1 MNSPFKFPRR
11 VRIHGGGCGAVARA
25 LHHKAEIISLPAV
38 DENVSSTTNERKSM
52 STKTTLKRIALA
64 AVAALGIGVLTA
76 VAPASAT
83 NVYSSSAQTA
93 TLGTTTGQMV
103 STVITTVGTTTTGTL
118 YWTKTAGDTISVSA
132 YNLSEWTSNDPNA
145 VTVSTQAASG
155 ADTGTIT
162 WTRTAG
168 TNQIRVDY
176 SKTASTPGT
185 FVLGTSMN
193 AAATAIATGEALWTV
208 TLGTSGS
215 STLYTSLFAVDA
227 GTTASLSY
235 ASPTTA
241 TLSQTSSNASF
252 VQFEAQY
259 EDVALTAPDKYFVTV
274 TDSTFFGV
282 EVANT
287 WSCNGTTVAASTSC
301 DVVASTT
308 VLGEFFRVAV
318 PTTGTATVKFMR
330 RTFSGGVATDSTLQT
345 FTLSATAATTT
356 YSYATAT
363 LVSQNNGYVVDA
375 KVFAPSAAS
384 SLAIAKVSTAQ
395 FSTANAALADA
406 SAKAVVLTITGRGS
420 LASAAGGAVTAV
432 VADSLDSADD
442 YLIYGDGTAGTGSL
456 AVSVNGVVVKTIA
469 LTFYG
474 APASIVVT
482 PVYSIG
488 RAGGFAQ
495 GVQDTDANGADVS
508 AGPIFSTTVATA
520 GADNDPSIVVEVKD
534 ANGNLTPAT
543 ISVSSSNPS
552 VVVPLTSADSFVDS
566 GDGIY
571 SGGTFAR
578 HFIYTTGS
586 GSVSGQ
592 SSTLTFTHTLSSGV
606 AVSASTVITVGGV
619 PYTEKLSF
627 DKATYAPGE
636 AMIITR
642 TAVDSAGNPVADN
655 LTAAAV
661 SFNKAIGGSGVAA
674 SWYEAGTAYS
684 TQATRPTAFAPATS
698 GAFEARMT
706 GKVNGAT
713 AAIVATATVSD
724 TATDAAVN
732 AAADAA
738 AEAIDAANAATDA
751 ANLAAEAADAA
762 TVAAEEARDA
772 ADAATAAVEALATE
786 VATLMAA
793 LKAQITTLANTVAKI
808 AKKVK
813 A

>member
-93 TLGTTTGQMV
+93 TLGTTTGHIV
-103 STVITTVGTTTTGTL
+103 STVITTSGTVTTGTL
-118 YWTKTAGDTISVSA
+118 YWLKTTADSTTAISGYELDDANAAFTATAG
-132 YNLSEWTSNDPNA
+132 SN
-145 VTVSTQAASG
+145 AAD
-155 ADTGTIT
+155 ATTGTVT
-162 WTRTAG
+162 WTRTSG
-168 TNQIRVDY
+168 TNQIRLDY
-176 SKTASTPGT
+176 TKVLNANPGT
-185 FVLGTSMN
+185 FTLCTN
-193 AAATAIATGEALWTV
+193 DTADGVCESGSAIWTV
-208 TLGTSGS
+208 TYSSATAGS
-215 STLYTSLFAVDA
+215 A
-227 GTTASLSY
+227 GTTALMAHNSANAASSSY

-241 TLSQTSSNASF
+241 TITQTLSNASF
-252 VQFEAQY
+252 VELEVNY
-259 EDVALTAPDKYFVTV
+259 EDVALTDPSKYFVTV
-274 TDSTFFGV
+274 TDTSFVGV
-282 EVANT
+282 ETAGD
-287 WSCNGTTVAASTSC
+287 WSCNAATVTASTECAIVNGIAINS
-301 DVVASTT
+301 DYI
-308 VLGEFFRVAV
+308 RVAV
-318 PTTGTATVKFMR
+318 PASGAATVKLMR
-330 RTFSGGVATDSTLQT
+330 RAFSGGVATDTTLQT
-345 FTLSATAATTT
+345 FTISGTAATTT
-356 YSYATAT
+356 YSYATVT
-363 LVSQNNGYVVDA
+363 TVSQNNGYVVDS
-375 KVFAPSAAS
+375 KVYAPSAAS
-384 SLAIAKVSTAQ
+384 SLAYAKVSTAQ

-432 VADSLDSADD
+432 VADSLDAADD
-442 YLIYGDGTAGTGSL
+442 YYIYGDGTAGTGSL

-488 RAGGFAQ
+488 RSGGYAQ
-495 GVQDTDANGADVS
+495 GTQDTDANGADVS

-520 GADNDPSIVVEVKD
+520 GVDNDPSIVVEVKD

-655 LTAAAV
+655 LTANAV

-674 SWYEAGTAYS
+674 SWYEAGKAYS

>member
-1 MNSPFKFPRR
+1 
-11 VRIHGGGCGAVARA
+11 
-25 LHHKAEIISLPAV
+25 
-38 DENVSSTTNERKSM
+38 M

-83 NVYSSSAQTA
+83 NVYSSSSQTA

-103 STVITTVGTTTTGTL
+103 STIITTSGTTTTGTL
-118 YWTKTAGDTISVSA
+118 YWVKTTADSTTALSGYELDDANAAFTATAG
-132 YNLSEWTSNDPNA
+132 SN
-145 VTVSTQAASG
+145 AAD
-155 ADTGTIT
+155 ATTGTVT
-162 WTRTAG
+162 WTRTSG
-168 TNQIRVDY
+168 TNQIRLDY
-176 SKTASTPGT
+176 QKVLNANPGT
-185 FVLGTSMN
+185 FTLCTN
-193 AAATAIATGEALWTV
+193 DTADGVCETGSALWTV
-208 TLGTSGS
+208 TYNSAVAGTSG
-215 STLYTSLFAVDA
+215 
-227 GTTASLSY
+227 TTALIAHNSATAASSSY

-241 TLSQTSSNASF
+241 TITQTLSNASYIE
-252 VQFEAQY
+252 FEINY
-259 EDVALTAPDKYFVTV
+259 EDVTLTDPSKYFVSV
-274 TDSTFFGV
+274 TDSTFSSGGV
-282 EVANT
+282 QTTGE
-287 WSCNGTTVAASTSC
+287 WSCNNTNTDLATECDILNAATIVS
-301 DVVASTT
+301 DY
-308 VLGEFFRVAV
+308 FRVDV
-318 PTTGTATVKFMR
+318 PASGTATVKLMR
-330 RTFSGGVATDSTLQT
+330 RAFTGGVATDTTLQT
-345 FTLSATAATTT
+345 FTISGTAATTT
-356 YSYATAT
+356 YSYATVT
-363 LVSQNNGYVVDA
+363 TVSQNNGYVVDS
-375 KVFAPSAAS
+375 KVYAPSAAS
-384 SLAIAKVSTAQ
+384 SLAVAKVSTAQ
-395 FSTANAALADA
+395 FSTANAALVDA

-432 VADSLDSADD
+432 VADSLDAADD
-442 YLIYGDGTAGTGSL
+442 YYVYGDGTAGTGSL

-488 RAGGFAQ
+488 RAGGYEQ
-495 GVQDTDANGADVS
+495 GVITTDAIGADVS
-508 AGPIFSTTVATA
+508 SGPIFSTTVLTA
-520 GADNDPSIVVEVKD
+520 DEGLANDPAIIVEVKD

-552 VVVPLTSADSFVDS
+552 VVVPLTSADTFVDS
-566 GDGIY
+566 GDGIA

-578 HFIYTTGS
+578 HYKYTTGS

-592 SSTLTFTHTLSSGV
+592 TSTLTFTHTLSSGV
-606 AVSASTVITVGGV
+606 AVSASTVISIGGA

-642 TAVDSAGNPVADN
+642 TAVDSAGNPAYDN
-655 LTAAAV
+655 ATANAV

-674 SWYEAGTAYS
+674 SWYEAGKAYT

-713 AAIVATATVSD
+713 AAIVATATVTD
-724 TATDAAVN
+724 TATDAAAN

>member
-1 MNSPFKFPRR
+1 
-11 VRIHGGGCGAVARA
+11 
-25 LHHKAEIISLPAV
+25 
-38 DENVSSTTNERKSM
+38 
-52 STKTTLKRIALA
+52 
-64 AVAALGIGVLTA
+64 LGIGVLTA

-83 NVYSSSAQTA
+83 NVYSSSSASA
-93 TLGTTTGQMV
+93 TLGTTLNHTV
-103 STVITTVGTTTTGTL
+103 STVVTTSGTTTTGTL
-118 YWTKTAGDTISVSA
+118 YWLKTVGDSTSA
-132 YNLSEWTSNDPNA
+132 DSALSGYELDDSFSA
-145 VTVSTQAASG
+145 VTVSAQAASG
-155 ADTGTIT
+155 VDTGTIT
-162 WTRTAG
+162 WTRVSG
-168 TNQIRVDY
+168 TNQIRLDY
-176 SKTASTPGT
+176 KKTSATPGVFT
-185 FVLGTSMN
+185 LCTN
-193 AAATAIATGEALWTV
+193 DTADGVCETGNALWTV
-208 TLGTSGS
+208 TYSSSATSVLGGTSQ
-215 STLYTSLFAVDA
+215 LFAA
-227 GTTASLSY
+227 LSTTTASSSY
-235 ASPTTA
+235 ASPSSA
-241 TLSQTSSNASF
+241 TLTQIASNASYIE
-252 VQFEAQY
+252 FESQY
-259 EDVALTAPDKYFVTV
+259 EDIALSAPDKYFVTV
-274 TDSTFFGV
+274 TDSTFTSV
-282 EVANT
+282 ETANT
-287 WSCNGTTVAASTSC
+287 WSCNGTTVDASTEC
-301 DVVASTT
+301 DIVASTT
-308 VLGEFFRVAV
+308 MLDQYFRVDV
-318 PTTGTATVKFMR
+318 PASGTATVKLMK

-345 FTLSATAATTT
+345 FTISGTAATTT
-356 YSYATAT
+356 YSYATVTTVA
-363 LVSQNNGYVVDA
+363 QNNGYVVDS
-375 KVFAPSAAS
+375 KVYAPSAAS
-384 SLAIAKVSTAQ
+384 SLAYAKVSTAQ

-432 VADSLDSADD
+432 VADSLDAADD
-442 YLIYGDGTAGTGSL
+442 YYIYGDGTAGTGSL

-488 RAGGFAQ
+488 RAGGYEQ
-495 GVQDTDANGADVS
+495 GVITTDAIGADVS
-508 AGPIFSTTVATA
+508 SGPIFSTTVLTA
-520 GADNDPSIVVEVKD
+520 DEGLANDPAIIVEVKD

-552 VVVPLTSADSFVDS
+552 VVVPLTSADTFVDS
-566 GDGIY
+566 GDGIA

-578 HFIYTTGS
+578 HYKYTTGS

-592 SSTLTFTHTLSSGV
+592 TSTLTFTHTLSSGV
-606 AVSASTVITVGGV
+606 AVSASTVISIGGA

-642 TAVDSAGNPVADN
+642 TAVDSAGNPAYDN
-655 LTAAAV
+655 ATANAV

-674 SWYEAGTAYS
+674 SWYEAGKAYT

-713 AAIVATATVSD
+713 AAIVATATVTD
-724 TATDAAVN
+724 TATDAAAN